1 MYDGLKKL
9 EVPTK
14 SRHPGARRG
23 VKYGLIGLLVL
34 VVFVVSTGIFTY
46 LKVQSNISKGHRN
59 FSGLIAPPPKGP
71 LNILVLGSDARSVV
85 EAGQRNERQFRGGS
99 GQRADTI
106 ILLHIYAGSKH
117 AVLIS
122 FPRDLRVNIPG
133 HGINK
138 INAAYPLGGANLMI
152 KTVSQLT
159 GLDIN
164 HYVEVNFA
172 SFRDIVNAVHGVPL
186 YFPKPLYDL
195 KSGLNIT
202 QTGCVTLNGDQ
213 ALSFV
218 RARYIYANADLGRI
232 QGQQRFIRALLNRVK
247 SLGVLLYP
255 PTLIKL
261 SEVAGKGLIFDKG
274 IDLGLARSIANSL
287 KFDQKNVDFRQ
298 YPGTPRYVGG
308 VSYVVPEPTAAR
320 ALFKCKSFASPRPT
334 WRRTTA
340 WKRRDRIDVR
350 RARHAGPR
358 RLYRQRR
365 IRRGMERRA
374 EPLRALRR
382 LEGRDAFDNALTG
395 QRTGAARDSGQ
406 CNCSGH
412 DRDRDGRHRRRH
424 VAGPVDPARPLRH
437 DRGGDGGGRLPGVR
451 RGQLYDGCSA
461 QSEWRPLPRSL
472 THELSWM
479 INRATAAP

>member
-320 ALFKCKSFASPRPT
+320 ALFNSLKTGGPLPDVGKTGQSLPSPSDVTLSLINASGRSGLAGTVRTKLATKGFHVPSISSSTKHITPTVITYQAGDELKAELIAKEFPGATVKLATSSQFTDIVVTLGRSYGAPSASP
-334 WRRTTA
+334 TA
-340 WKRRDRIDVR
+340 K
-350 RARHAGPR
+350 
-358 RLYRQRR
+358 
-365 IRRGMERRA
+365 
-374 EPLRALRR
+374 
-382 LEGRDAFDNALTG
+382 
-395 QRTGAARDSGQ
+395 
-406 CNCSGH
+406 
-412 DRDRDGRHRRRH
+412 
-424 VAGPVDPARPLRH
+424 
-437 DRGGDGGGRLPGVR
+437 
-451 RGQLYDGCSA
+451 
-461 QSEWRPLPRSL
+461 
-472 THELSWM
+472 
-479 INRATAAP
+479 ATAKHAVIGSCP

>member
-23 VKYGLIGLLVL
+23 LKYGLIGLLVL

-320 ALFKCKSFASPRPT
+320 ALFNSLKTGGPLPDVGKTGQSLPSPSDVTLSLINASGRSGLAGTVRTKLATKGFHVPSISSSSKHITPTVITYQAGDELKAELIAKEFPGATVKLATSSQFTDIVVTLGRSYGAPSASP
-334 WRRTTA
+334 TA
-340 WKRRDRIDVR
+340 K
-350 RARHAGPR
+350 
-358 RLYRQRR
+358 
-365 IRRGMERRA
+365 
-374 EPLRALRR
+374 
-382 LEGRDAFDNALTG
+382 
-395 QRTGAARDSGQ
+395 
-406 CNCSGH
+406 
-412 DRDRDGRHRRRH
+412 
-424 VAGPVDPARPLRH
+424 
-437 DRGGDGGGRLPGVR
+437 
-451 RGQLYDGCSA
+451 
-461 QSEWRPLPRSL
+461 
-472 THELSWM
+472 
-479 INRATAAP
+479 ATAKHAVIGSCP

>member
-23 VKYGLIGLLVL
+23 LKYGLIGLLVL

-320 ALFKCKSFASPRPT
+320 ALFNSLKTGGPLPDVGKTGQSLPSPSDVTLSLINASGRSGLAGTVRTKLATKGFHVPSISSSTKHITPTVITYQAGDELKAELVAKEFPGATVKLATSSQLTDIVVTLGRSYGASAASP
-334 WRRTTA
+334 TA
-340 WKRRDRIDVR
+340 K
-350 RARHAGPR
+350 
-358 RLYRQRR
+358 
-365 IRRGMERRA
+365 
-374 EPLRALRR
+374 
-382 LEGRDAFDNALTG
+382 
-395 QRTGAARDSGQ
+395 
-406 CNCSGH
+406 
-412 DRDRDGRHRRRH
+412 
-424 VAGPVDPARPLRH
+424 
-437 DRGGDGGGRLPGVR
+437 
-451 RGQLYDGCSA
+451 
-461 QSEWRPLPRSL
+461 
-472 THELSWM
+472 
-479 INRATAAP
+479 ATAKPAVIGSCP

>member
-320 ALFKCKSFASPRPT
+320 ALFNSLKTGGPLPDVGKTGQSLPSPSDVTLSLINASGRSGLAGTVRTNLVTKGFHVPSISSSSKHITPTVITYQAGDELKAELIAKEFPGATVKLATSSQFTDIVVTLGRSYGAPSASP
-334 WRRTTA
+334 TA
-340 WKRRDRIDVR
+340 K
-350 RARHAGPR
+350 
-358 RLYRQRR
+358 
-365 IRRGMERRA
+365 
-374 EPLRALRR
+374 
-382 LEGRDAFDNALTG
+382 
-395 QRTGAARDSGQ
+395 
-406 CNCSGH
+406 
-412 DRDRDGRHRRRH
+412 
-424 VAGPVDPARPLRH
+424 
-437 DRGGDGGGRLPGVR
+437 
-451 RGQLYDGCSA
+451 
-461 QSEWRPLPRSL
+461 
-472 THELSWM
+472 
-479 INRATAAP
+479 ATAKHAVIGSCP

>member
-320 ALFKCKSFASPRPT
+320 ALFNSLKTGGPLPDVGKTGQSLPSPSDVTLSLINASGRSGLAGTVRTKLATKGFHVPSISSSTKHITPTVITYQAGDELKAELVAKEFPGATVKLATSSQFTDIVVTLGRSYGAPAASP
-334 WRRTTA
+334 TA
-340 WKRRDRIDVR
+340 KGT
-350 RARHAGPR
+350 AKP
-358 RLYRQRR
+358 
-365 IRRGMERRA
+365 
-374 EPLRALRR
+374 
-382 LEGRDAFDNALTG
+382 
-395 QRTGAARDSGQ
+395 AAIGS
-406 CNCSGH
+406 C
-412 DRDRDGRHRRRH
+412 
-424 VAGPVDPARPLRH
+424 P
-437 DRGGDGGGRLPGVR
+437 
-451 RGQLYDGCSA
+451 
-461 QSEWRPLPRSL
+461 
-472 THELSWM
+472 
-479 INRATAAP
+479 

>member
-1 MYDGLKKL
+1 
-9 EVPTK
+9 
-14 SRHPGARRG
+14 
-23 VKYGLIGLLVL
+23 
-34 VVFVVSTGIFTY
+34 
-46 LKVQSNISKGHRN
+46 
-59 FSGLIAPPPKGP
+59 
-71 LNILVLGSDARSVV
+71 
-85 EAGQRNERQFRGGS
+85 
-99 GQRADTI
+99 
-106 ILLHIYAGSKH
+106 
-117 AVLIS
+117 
-122 FPRDLRVNIPG
+122 
-133 HGINK
+133 
-138 INAAYPLGGANLMI
+138 MI

-320 ALFKCKSFASPRPT
+320 ALFNSLKTGGPLPDVGKTGQSLPSPSDVTLLAGTVRTKLATKGFHVPSISSSTKHITPTVITYQAGDELKAELVAKEFPGATVKLATSSQLTDIVVTLGRSYGASAASP
-334 WRRTTA
+334 TA
-340 WKRRDRIDVR
+340 K
-350 RARHAGPR
+350 
-358 RLYRQRR
+358 
-365 IRRGMERRA
+365 
-374 EPLRALRR
+374 
-382 LEGRDAFDNALTG
+382 
-395 QRTGAARDSGQ
+395 
-406 CNCSGH
+406 
-412 DRDRDGRHRRRH
+412 
-424 VAGPVDPARPLRH
+424 
-437 DRGGDGGGRLPGVR
+437 
-451 RGQLYDGCSA
+451 
-461 QSEWRPLPRSL
+461 
-472 THELSWM
+472 
-479 INRATAAP
+479 ATAKPAVIGSCP